1 MKAPI
6 IAAVAATTLF
16 AHGLTQARPD
26 PQQPMV
32 APVLEQVDIG
42 YGFATRTLDSADGQR
57 HYRLYIARPNQAAP
71 VGGYPVVYLLDGNAA
86 VGALDRTLLRRLND
100 SGDAPLIVAI
110 GSATPLRIDRPA
122 RTFDYTPKVA
132 GDAQIDVPTGLPSG
146 GADQFLDL
154 LESQIKP
161 LVQHEVPVD
170 VNRQTLW
177 GHSYGGLLVLHALLT
192 RPGTFQ
198 HYAAASPSLWWG
210 DGAVLAQV
218 DGLASRLGKH
228 RVRLSL
234 MRGDAEAGGPGP
246 QARLK
251 QAPGAAMD
259 KLLRQLRDV
268 PALRVKYRIFP
279 NLAHGPMLP
288 ASLEYTLK
296 NL

>member
-26 PQQPMV
+26 PQQRMV
-32 APVLEQVDIG
+32 APVLEQLDTG

-57 HYRLYIARPNQAAP
+57 HYRLYIGRPNQAAP

-110 GSATPLRIDRPA
+110 GSAM
-122 RTFDYTPKVA
+122 
-132 GDAQIDVPTGLPSG
+132 
-146 GADQFLDL
+146 
-154 LESQIKP
+154 
-161 LVQHEVPVD
+161 
-170 VNRQTLW
+170 
-177 GHSYGGLLVLHALLT
+177 LT

-246 QARLK
+246 QARPI